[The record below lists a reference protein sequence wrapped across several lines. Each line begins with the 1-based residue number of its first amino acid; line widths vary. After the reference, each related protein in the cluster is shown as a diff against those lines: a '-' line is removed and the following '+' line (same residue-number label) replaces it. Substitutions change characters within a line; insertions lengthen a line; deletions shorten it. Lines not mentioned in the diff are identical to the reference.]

1 MEFCKQSIILLWRYF
16 KLLLTAFF
24 YDQFS
29 LRMLW
34 RILVPQQEENMILFS
49 DFRQHFQQVIRP
61 SREIISQVDSK
72 VLFKTDTVH
81 LQMNVF
87 FEDGGNF
94 NVEKKIEIVDF
105 FFNHRLV
112 ENMRTIIIQYMVHI
126 FLFLS

>member
-1 MEFCKQSIILLWRYF
+1 MI
-16 KLLLTAFF
+16 
-24 YDQFS
+24 QFS
-29 LRMLW
+29 DL
-34 RILVPQQEENMILFS
+34 
-49 DFRQHFQQVIRP
+49 RQHFQQVIRP
-61 SREIISQVDSK
+61 SREIISQVDNK

-81 LQMNVF
+81 LQMNIF

-105 FFNHRLV
+105 FLNHRLV

>member
-1 MEFCKQSIILLWRYF
+1 MI
-16 KLLLTAFF
+16 
-24 YDQFS
+24 QFS
-29 LRMLW
+29 DL
-34 RILVPQQEENMILFS
+34 
-49 DFRQHFQQVIRP
+49 RQHFQQVIRP
-61 SREIISQVDSK
+61 SREIISQVDDK

-81 LQMNVF
+81 LQMNIF

>member
-1 MEFCKQSIILLWRYF
+1 
-16 KLLLTAFF
+16 
-24 YDQFS
+24 
-29 LRMLW
+29 
-34 RILVPQQEENMILFS
+34 MILFS

-61 SREIISQVDSK
+61 SREIISQVDNK

-81 LQMNVF
+81 LQMNIF

-94 NVEKKIEIVDF
+94 NVEKKIEIVYF
-105 FFNHRLV
+105 FFDHRLV

>member
-34 RILVPQQEENMILFS
+34 LILVPQQEENMILFS
-49 DFRQHFQQVIRP
+49 DLSQHFQQVIRP

-94 NVEKKIEIVDF
+94 NVEKK
-105 FFNHRLV
+105 N
-112 ENMRTIIIQYMVHI
+112 
-126 FLFLS
+126 

>member
-1 MEFCKQSIILLWRYF
+1 MI
-16 KLLLTAFF
+16 
-24 YDQFS
+24 QFS
-29 LRMLW
+29 DL
-34 RILVPQQEENMILFS
+34 
-49 DFRQHFQQVIRP
+49 RQHFQQVIRP
-61 SREIISQVDSK
+61 SREIISQVDNK

-81 LQMNVF
+81 LQMNIF

>member
-1 MEFCKQSIILLWRYF
+1 
-16 KLLLTAFF
+16 
-24 YDQFS
+24 
-29 LRMLW
+29 MLW
-34 RILVPQQEENMILFS
+34 LILVPQQEENMILFS

-94 NVEKKIEIVDF
+94 NVQKKIEIVD

>member
-1 MEFCKQSIILLWRYF
+1 
-16 KLLLTAFF
+16 
-24 YDQFS
+24 
-29 LRMLW
+29 MLW
-34 RILVPQQEENMILFS
+34 LILVPQQEENMILFS

-72 VLFKTDTVH
+72 VLFKTDKVH

-94 NVEKKIEIVDF
+94 NVEKKNWNCRF

-112 ENMRTIIIQYMVHI
+112 ENMRTIIIQYMMYI

>member
-1 MEFCKQSIILLWRYF
+1 
-16 KLLLTAFF
+16 
-24 YDQFS
+24 
-29 LRMLW
+29 MLW
-34 RILVPQQEENMILFS
+34 LILVPQQEENMIQFS
-49 DFRQHFQQVIRP
+49 DLRQHFQQVIRP
-61 SREIISQVDSK
+61 SREIISQVDDK

-81 LQMNVF
+81 LQMNIF

>member
-1 MEFCKQSIILLWRYF
+1 
-16 KLLLTAFF
+16 
-24 YDQFS
+24 
-29 LRMLW
+29 MLW
-34 RILVPQQEENMILFS
+34 LILVPQQEENMIQFS
-49 DFRQHFQQVIRP
+49 DLRQHFQQVIRP
-61 SREIISQVDSK
+61 SREIISQVDNK

-81 LQMNVF
+81 LQMNIF

>member
-1 MEFCKQSIILLWRYF
+1 
-16 KLLLTAFF
+16 
-24 YDQFS
+24 
-29 LRMLW
+29 MLW
-34 RILVPQQEENMILFS
+34 LILVPQQEENMILFS

-112 ENMRTIIIQYMVHI
+112 ENMRTIIIQYMMHI

>member
-1 MEFCKQSIILLWRYF
+1 MI
-16 KLLLTAFF
+16 
-24 YDQFS
+24 QFS
-29 LRMLW
+29 DL
-34 RILVPQQEENMILFS
+34 
-49 DFRQHFQQVIRP
+49 RQHFQQVIRP
-61 SREIISQVDSK
+61 SREIISQVDNK

-81 LQMNVF
+81 LQMNIF

-112 ENMRTIIIQYMVHI
+112 ENTRTIIIQYMVHI